1 MGGVL
6 EEEEEEEAPVV
17 EGLEWPTV
25 QLEVEAV
32 AGRAAAMRVILPPRA
47 SKATAAVAAV
57 AAVGVGRLR
66 GSGKAPLPPRL
77 KTR

>member
-1 MGGVL
+1 M
-6 EEEEEEEAPVV
+6 
-17 EGLEWPTV
+17 
-25 QLEVEAV
+25 

-57 AAVGVGRLR
+57 AAVEVGRLR